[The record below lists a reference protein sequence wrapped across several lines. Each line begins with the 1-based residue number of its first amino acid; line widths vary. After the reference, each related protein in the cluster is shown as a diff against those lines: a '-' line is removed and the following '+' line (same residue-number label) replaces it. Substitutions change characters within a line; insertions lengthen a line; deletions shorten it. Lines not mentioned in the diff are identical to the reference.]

1 MRCLRSCP
9 MKSLLWQYYFYV
21 EVEGDLFSENGREML
36 KALGVYCERMKVL
49 RSFRYPADL

>member
-1 MRCLRSCP
+1 

-49 RSFRYPADL
+49 GSFRYPAELK